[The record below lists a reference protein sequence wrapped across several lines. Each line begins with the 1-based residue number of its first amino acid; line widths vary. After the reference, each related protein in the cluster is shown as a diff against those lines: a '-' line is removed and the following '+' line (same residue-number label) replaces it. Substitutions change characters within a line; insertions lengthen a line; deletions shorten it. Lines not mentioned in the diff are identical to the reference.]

1 MRANSVKPMH
11 SNRFKNRNNPQREG
25 IKWFFLNSPTHISA
39 VSAAGKGP
47 TCTQIQARRQ
57 DPRSSPYQ
65 YKRLPQAK
73 QSRKVQNS
81 LWPWFSGL
89 NKDSSKDWSYG
100 PVSGS
105 PSTPGAGSNVQ
116 HLEDRARCKKRDHIL
131 KACLRWGIPVAGGRR
146 KARQG
151 LSSSQRIIGS
161 AQIS

>member
-1 MRANSVKPMH
+1 MDLGSCWGLKWNNS
-11 SNRFKNRNNPQREG
+11 QRERP
-25 IKWFFLNSPTHISA
+25 KVVFPEFAYSHIRSSQEQVGVPLA
-39 VSAAGKGP
+39 HKFK
-47 TCTQIQARRQ
+47 Q

-65 YKRLPQAK
+65 HKRLPQAK

-116 HLEDRARCKKRDHIL
+116 HLEDTARCKKRDHIL